1 MWNYIKYLLR
11 MFLGMNIIIALDVIL
26 KKADPFV
33 GDLWFYM
40 TIILYFGYCF
50 IDYYLLKEKED

>member
-1 MWNYIKYLLR
+1 